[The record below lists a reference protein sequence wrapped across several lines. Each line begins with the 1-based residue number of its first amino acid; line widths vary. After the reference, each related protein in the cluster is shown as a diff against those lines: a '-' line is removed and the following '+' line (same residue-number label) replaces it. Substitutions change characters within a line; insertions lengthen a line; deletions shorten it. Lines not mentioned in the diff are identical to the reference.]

1 MSQADR
7 TEVEQGRRPGQQHQ
21 TGQQDQPRQE
31 PDGHASQQPPL
42 GHLAALG
49 GEQGQ
54 LGGRVAADPT
64 GLPPPDE
71 QEQGVEDRQQEGGQE
86 GQTDEG
92 QGAPAP
98 LLARAQEQEQDGV
111 DQERGQILMA
121 KGVEEHI

>member
-1 MSQADR
+1 MSQTDR

-21 TGQQDQPRQE
+21 TSQQHQPGQE

-54 LGGRVAADPT
+54 LGGRVAADPA

-71 QEQGVEDRQQEGGQE
+71 QEQGVEGGQQEGGQE
-86 GQTDEG
+86 GQTDQS

-98 LLARAQEQEQDGV
+98 LLARAQQQEQDGV
-111 DQERGQILMA
+111 D
-121 KGVEEHI
+121 EE